1 MLIDTHCHVHFNA
14 FKDDMDDVV
23 RSALEQDVAMITVGT
38 QKDTSANGVKLAERY
53 DKVWASVGLHPS
65 HLMPGYVDEQ
75 EVQFRS
81 RNEKFDEE
89 YYRELLRHPKVVAVG
104 EMGLDYYH
112 ENKDISIEEMKKLQ
126 SKAFEAGA
134 RLAISEKLPII
145 VHCRDAHD
153 DQTELLTKIYGPFV
167 DGDSPRG
174 VIHCFTG
181 TVQDAERYMHLGFFI
196 SFTGIIT
203 FPPRKAEP
211 VSEHGAGSAAE
222 KETLQD
228 VVRWAPLDKI
238 LVETDAPYLAPVP
251 MRGKR
256 NLPEYVKHVAE
267 KVAELKGL
275 DFKEVEE
282 QTTKNALNLFRK
294 MQF

>member
-1 MLIDTHCHVHFNA
+1 MLFDTHCHVHFNA

-23 RSALEQDVAMITVGT
+23 RSALEKDVAMITVGT

-65 HLMPGYVDEQ
+65 HLLPGYVDED
-75 EVQFRS
+75 EVAFRS
-81 RNEKFDEE
+81 RNEEFDPN

-112 ENKDISIEEMKKLQ
+112 ENPDVPLDEMKKLQ
-126 SKAFEAGA
+126 AKAFEAGA
-134 RLAISEKLPII
+134 RLAMSEKLPII
-145 VHCRDAHD
+145 IHCRDAHD
-153 DQTELLTKIYGPFV
+153 DQIELLTKIYGPYV
-167 DGDSPRG
+167 DDDPVRG

-181 TVQDAERYMHLGFFI
+181 TTQDAERYFNLGFFI

-203 FPPRKAEP
+203 FPPRKSDVE
-211 VSEHGAGSAAE
+211 AG

-228 VVRWAPLDKI
+228 VVRWAPLDRI

-256 NLPEYVKHVAE
+256 NLPEYVRHVAE

-275 DFKEVEE
+275 SPEEVEE
-282 QTTKNALNLFRK
+282 QTTKNTLRLFAK
-294 MQF
+294 ISL